1 MENHLIL
8 EPRKIQSVIVSIVS
22 PSICHEVMGLDVMIL
37 VFLNV
42 EFQAS
47 FFTLIKK
54 LFSSS
59 LPSAI
64 RVVSS
69 ACLRSLIYLPGILI
83 PAYDPCARLCN
94 CYHVIPTRTSM
105 KLLQLTILKA
115 IFSCPLLFE
124 LFSLSIFMKSFLS
137 NLLLYSFPLVFL
149 LALGHLPNILR
160 IFHFGKGM
168 GSGLPG
174 RIETKFWIWN
184 GEKK

>member
-1 MENHLIL
+1 ML
-8 EPRKIQSVIVSIVS
+8 
-22 PSICHEVMGLDVMIL
+22 
-37 VFLNV
+37 
-42 EFQAS
+42 S
-47 FFTLIKK
+47 FKLAFSFSSFTLINR

-64 RVVSS
+64 RGVSS
-69 ACLRSLIYLPGILI
+69 AFLRSLIYLPVILI
-83 PAYDPCARLCN
+83 PAYDPCACLCN
-94 CYHVIPTRTSM
+94 CYHVIRTRTSV

-137 NLLLYSFPLVFL
+137 NLLLYPCPLVFL
-149 LALGHLPNILR
+149 LALGRLPNILR